1 MAPQK
6 FKAPTFPHFFL
17 FFFALLAPLE
27 QALSIFYR
35 IGSYLVGFSPATRET
50 GVRFLAKAFT
60 I

>member
-35 IGSYLVGFSPATRET
+35 IGSYLVGFSPAKRET
-50 GVRFLAKAFT
+50 GV
-60 I
+60 